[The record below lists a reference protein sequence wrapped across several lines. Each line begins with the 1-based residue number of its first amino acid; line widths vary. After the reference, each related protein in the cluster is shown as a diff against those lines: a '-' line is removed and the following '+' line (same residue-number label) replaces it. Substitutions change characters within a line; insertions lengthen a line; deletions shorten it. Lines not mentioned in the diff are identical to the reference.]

1 MHVKM
6 QGSLGPRTLILSL
19 PGKRS
24 GLIGGTMHERNT
36 AGDRHLVR
44 ANLRTEPKS
53 YNTQTEGSLSGS
65 ARLDPNHRAL
75 RREANDCSQT
85 TEAHPSAPQHDSG
98 KSGANPNDHKR
109 HRKADTQRATYH
121 QCECRK
127 QIIFGLDLTL

>member
-1 MHVKM
+1 M

-24 GLIGGTMHERNT
+24 ELIGGTMHERNT

-98 KSGANPNDHKR
+98 KVRSKPK
-109 HRKADTQRATYH
+109 
-121 QCECRK
+121 
-127 QIIFGLDLTL
+127 